1 MRDFQVTYYNFSL
14 HTFGGGLHLTL
25 ARLLLPPLWSAWS
38 LRPFSFYLMVLV
50 LPRGHTECISL
61 LKYLLYQPCSR
72 HWCRK
77 ESDTV
82 PAPRGHIGLSSN
94 NWFKANSADKEPSRM
109 LWGEGLPSD
118 LRFWSVLGEGPSGA
132 GGMGWRVAG
141 IVKRIPVSSSS
152 AFTMA
157 NIPSFSLSTHIY
169 LLFWGEPF
177 EVRWQA
183 SCFFTPKSFSICC
196 LRIRTLS
203 I

>member
-1 MRDFQVTYYNFSL
+1 
-14 HTFGGGLHLTL
+14 
-25 ARLLLPPLWSAWS
+25 
-38 LRPFSFYLMVLV
+38 MVLV

-94 NWFKANSADKEPSRM
+94 NWFKANSADQEPSRM

-141 IVKRIPVSSSS
+141 IVKEFLYPPHLHSPWLTFPPFLCLHTYTFCFGGNPLRLGCRHH
-152 AFTMA
+152 A
-157 NIPSFSLSTHIY
+157 SLP
-169 LLFWGEPF
+169 LN
-177 EVRWQA
+177 A
-183 SCFFTPKSFSICC
+183 SVYVA
-196 LRIRTLS
+196 
-203 I
+203 